1 MVRPTA
7 AYASPFPTAGGS
19 LPNDLFYK
27 AGIWSDHSLGLKLL
41 AVDLGGRYV

>member
-19 LPNDLFYK
+19 LPNDLFYN
-27 AGIWSDHSLGLKLL
+27 AGKWSDYSIGLKLL